1 MKEVLLCKYGELIL
15 KGANK
20 SYFES
25 LLLRELR
32 KRVKRAGEFDVI
44 YAQSTVYIEPKD
56 EFADIE
62 LALEYASK
70 VFGIVS
76 IDRAVVVEKDIE
88 KIKAAAKEYLPQ
100 FLTGVRS
107 FKADARRSDKTFPM
121 KSPELMREV
130 GGAVLEACPRLKVD
144 VHNPEVTVRVEIRE
158 RGAYIHAG
166 GIKGAGGM
174 PLGSSGKGLL
184 LLSGGIDSP
193 VAGYMMAKRGVTL
206 EALHFESFPYTSER
220 AKEKVLELARLLTEY
235 TTQIKVHVISLT
247 HIQEELR
254 RACDED
260 YFTLLLRRYMMTLA
274 ERVARRNNCHAL
286 ITGESLAQVASQTM
300 RAIEVTDSAVNIP
313 VYRPC
318 IGLDKEEIIQ
328 IARKINTFE
337 TSILP
342 YEDCCTVFTPQHP
355 KTRPEMEKVLAEEA
369 KLDFT
374 ALCDEAFESLNTY
387 VIKMDE

>member
-15 KGANK
+15 KGANR
-20 SYFES
+20 SYFEN
-25 LLLRELR
+25 LLIKELR
-32 KRVKRAGEFDVI
+32 TRVKRAGDFDVT
-44 YAQSTVYIEPKD
+44 YAQSTIYIEPKNED
-56 EFADIE
+56 CDLE
-62 LALEYASK
+62 LALEYAKK

-76 IDRAVVVEKDIE
+76 IDRAVVVEKDIDA
-88 KIKAAAKEYLPQ
+88 IKAAAKEYLPQ
-100 FLTGVRS
+100 FLVGART
-107 FKADARRSDKTFPM
+107 FKADARRSDKSFPL

-144 VHNPEVTVRVEIRE
+144 VNNPEVTVRVEIRE

-193 VAGYMMAKRGVTL
+193 VAGYMIAKRGVTL

-220 AKEKVLELARLLTEY
+220 AKEKVMELARLLCEY
-235 TTQIKVHVISLT
+235 TTHIKLHVISLT

-274 ERVARRNNCHAL
+274 ERVARRNHCHAL

-300 RAIEVTDSAVNIP
+300 KAIEATDNAVNMP

-318 IGLDKEEIIQ
+318 IGLDKEEIVS
-328 IARKINTFE
+328 IARKIGTFE

-342 YEDCCTVFTPQHP
+342 YEDCCTVFTPRHP
-355 KTRPEMEKVLAEEA
+355 KTRPELENVLAEEA
-369 KLDFT
+369 KLDFA
-374 ALCDEAFESLNTY
+374 ALCDEAYDTLNTY
-387 VIKMDE
+387 NIRIED